1 MLRRNSNLLQL
12 QIWCVAIFFVVGCDG
27 GSKIDHK
34 AIPSSEEYGAPGR
47 ILRRGIPGEPQ
58 TLDPQLVD
66 DSYSNQVIWDLYE
79 GLTALDREG
88 AVAPGIANSWTVDQ
102 TGTVYTFSIR
112 PNAKWSDGDRVYAR
126 EFVAGLRRAVDPRT
140 ASGSAALLSV
150 IKNANEIIGG
160 KKPVAELGVSAPT
173 DASIR
178 LELERPAPYIL
189 QVLAEPVASPLHQRQ
204 KKEPTGDSS
213 SPNGMV
219 TDGPYVLASR
229 VPNSYLDL
237 TRNTYYWDAQHVA
250 VKNIRYVNAESE
262 ATELREY
269 IAGEMD
275 LTYSVPTPDLSRVV
289 RDFPDQLQ
297 TAPILGTLYLALD
310 VSKPPLRDNRELRQA
325 LSMAIDRSF
334 IAQHL
339 TLGVTPA
346 YAFVANGIKDY
357 YPPAYEWANWPRDQ
371 QLSYARRLY
380 ERSGY
385 SQTKPLR
392 LRLYFNAGEGIQR
405 IMVAVAGGWKQNLG
419 VETTLL
425 SDEFRVFLTGRK
437 DHSRW
442 DVARLGWWADYN
454 DPSSF
459 LELFSK
465 NSIQND
471 PAYSSSEFNSL
482 LDSARADSN
491 TAERMNYLRKSEE
504 VLLNDYPIIPIYFY
518 TAARLVKPYVGGAH
532 ISALRRTYSKHLFWK
547 MPSEGHAPME
557 IPLTPKQ

>member
-1 MLRRNSNLLQL
+1 MTSQLRLRVCC
-12 QIWCVAIFFVVGCDG
+12 IAIFFVVGCHG
-27 GSKIDHK
+27 KSKNEHN
-34 AIPSSEEYGAPGR
+34 AVLPSQGR
-47 ILRRGIPGEPQ
+47 ETPARVLRRGIPGEPQ

-66 DSYSNQVIWDLYE
+66 DSYSNQVVWDLYE
-79 GLTALDREG
+79 GLTALDRVG
-88 AVAPGIANSWTVDQ
+88 AVTPGIADSWTLDP
-102 TGTVYTFSIR
+102 TGMVYTFSIR
-112 PNAKWSDGDRVYAR
+112 PNAKWSDGERVYAD
-126 EFVAGLRRAVDPRT
+126 EFVAGLRRAIDPRT
-140 ASGSAALLSV
+140 GSGSASLLSV
-150 IKNANEIIGG
+150 IKNATEIIGG
-160 KKPVAELGVSAPT
+160 KKSVAELGVSAPT
-173 DASIR
+173 ETSIR

-189 QVLAEPVASPLHQRQ
+189 QVLAEPVASPLHRKQE
-204 KKEPTGDSS
+204 KATDGSS
-213 SPNGMV
+213 FPNATV

-237 TRNTYYWDAQHVA
+237 TRNTYYWDAEHVA

-269 IAGEMD
+269 IAGQMD
-275 LTYSVPTPDLSRVV
+275 LTYSLPTPDLSRVV

-310 VSKPPLRDNRELRQA
+310 LSKPPLRDDRDLRQA
-325 LSMAIDRSF
+325 LSMAVDRSF
-334 IAQHL
+334 IAEHL

-357 YPPAYEWANWPRDQ
+357 DPPAYAWATWPRDK

-385 SQTKPLR
+385 SQTKPLH
-392 LRLYFNAGEGIQR
+392 LKLYFNSGEGIQR
-405 IMVAVAGGWKQNLG
+405 IMAAVAGGWKQNLG

-459 LELFSK
+459 LEVFSK

-471 PAYSSSEFNSL
+471 PGYSSSEFNSF
-482 LDSARADSN
+482 LDSARTDSN
-491 TAERMNYLRKSEE
+491 TLERMTFLRKSEE
-504 VLLNDYPIIPIYFY
+504 VLLNDYPIIPVYFY
-518 TAARLVKPYVGGAH
+518 TAARLVKPYVGGAN

-547 MPSEGHAPME
+547 SPS
-557 IPLTPKQ
+557 